1 VQKQYDD
8 EAEEDV
14 NEGKVRLIWRSILL
28 P

>member
-14 NEGKVRLIWRSILL
+14 NEAKVRLIWRSILL